1 MVDANSR
8 DSSLIQPAR
17 GQPQLPAD
25 LLAVLAGLSNP
36 QDIASLLSDLLT
48 PQETEALTERWLIAE
63 RLSRGESQR
72 AVADALGVSITTVS
86 RGARS
91 LKYGSGG
98 FALALMMLRRLQ
110 DPPQT
115 R

>member
-1 MVDANSR
+1 MADA
-8 DSSLIQPAR
+8 SSPDTSHIQPTR
-17 GQPQLPAD
+17 GQPQLPGD
-25 LLAVLAGLSNP
+25 LLTVLAVLTQP
-36 QDIASLLSDLLT
+36 QNIASLLSDLLT

-91 LKYGSGG
+91 LKYGAGG
-98 FALALMMLRRLQ
+98 FALALTTLHRLEN
-110 DPPQT
+110 PAEAK
-115 R
+115 